1 MVRTGCLSQHDKL
14 VPAKHIFG
22 KSAAA
27 WLGLIVHQH
36 WVTDGPASAE
46 MQPPTKKIG
55 SVEGADGAIF
65 WRAGQRFDYAQRCD
79 YAK

>member
-1 MVRTGCLSQHDKL
+1 MVRTGSLSQHDQL

-27 WLGLIVHQH
+27 WLGSIDHQQ

-46 MQPPTKKIG
+46 MQPPTKK
-55 SVEGADGAIF
+55 
-65 WRAGQRFDYAQRCD
+65 
-79 YAK
+79 